1 MGVTIGNEHDPI
13 IGTPAQSDRAAQ
25 LVVLV
30 ATIVGLLGFLWPFLL
45 PVAVRSGDADG
56 GRAAPFLLAIVTG
69 LCLLA
74 MLAQLGNGA
83 VRPARVVALLGVLVA
98 VNASLRLVPAFLG
111 ASPVFV
117 LIVLVGAVFG
127 GAIGFQMGALTILV
141 SSLLIGGIG
150 PWLPYQVLGAGWVGM
165 SAALVPRDIRPRARL
180 LLLAGFGVVWGLL
193 YGALLNL
200 SFWPF
205 TAPGAS
211 AHPGLAWTPD
221 LSLPQTVSTYL
232 RFYLITSLPYD
243 LTRSAANALLIL
255 TLGGPVLRLLE
266 RYRTRFTWQPLTF
279 EDGPEEAMSPQP
291 PARGA

>member
-1 MGVTIGNEHDPI
+1 MMRSSVVNDHAAGGADGN
-13 IGTPAQSDRAAQ
+13 DRAAR
-25 LVVLV
+25 LVVLI
-30 ATIVGLLGFLWPFLL
+30 ASAIGLLGFLWPFLL
-45 PVAVRSGDADG
+45 PVAVRSGEGDG

-74 MLAQLGNGA
+74 MLAELSNGA

-98 VNASLRLVPAFLG
+98 VDATLRLVPAFLG

-127 GAIGFQMGALTILV
+127 GPIGFQMGALTILV
-141 SSLLIGGIG
+141 SALLTGGIG
-150 PWLPYQVLGAGWVGM
+150 PWLPYQVLAAGWIGL
-165 SAALVPRDIRPRARL
+165 SAALVPRDMRPRWRL
-180 LLLAGFGVVWGLL
+180 LLLAGFGAVWGVL

-221 LSLPQTVSTYL
+221 LTLPETISTYA
-232 RFYLITSLPYD
+232 RFYLVTSLPYD
-243 LTRSAANALLIL
+243 LTRSVANAVLIL
-255 TLGGPVLRLLE
+255 ALGGPVLRLLE
-266 RYRTRFTWQPLTF
+266 RYRIRFTWQPLTF
-279 EDGPEEAMSPQP
+279 DEAPEPATAPEM
-291 PARGA
+291 PAR

>member
-1 MGVTIGNEHDPI
+1 MIRVAIRNEHDPI
-13 IGTPAQSDRAAQ
+13 IGAPAQSDRAAQ

-45 PVAVRSGDADG
+45 PITVPSGDADG

-74 MLAQLGNGA
+74 MLAELGNGA

-111 ASPVFV
+111 ASPIFM

-127 GAIGFQMGALTILV
+127 SAIGFQMGALTILV
-141 SSLLIGGIG
+141 SSLLTGGIG

-165 SAALVPRDIRPRARL
+165 SAALIPRDSRPRSRL
-180 LLLAGFGVVWGLL
+180 LLLAGFGAIWGLL

-211 AHPGLAWTPD
+211 VHPGLAWTPD
-221 LSLPQTVSTYL
+221 LSLPATVSTYA

-243 LTRSAANALLIL
+243 LTRSVANAVLIL
-255 TLGGPVLRLLE
+255 ALGGPVLRLLE
-266 RYRTRFTWQPLTF
+266 RYRTRFTWQPLTL
-279 EDGPEEAMSPQP
+279 DDAPEP
-291 PARGA
+291 GAAAEEPRVG